1 MVRSSMVMVI
11 QDPRPTCGQ
20 TRLKTSPSPLHFFAL
35 LRVSLCLQGYVH
47 LFNIM
52 TLFVAHFEHVPYDS
66 STKRSVYHLR
76 SIDILKLS
84 LVSIFFQYI

>member
-1 MVRSSMVMVI
+1 MVT

-20 TRLKTSPSPLHFFAL
+20 TRLKTLPPPLYFFAM
-35 LRVSLCLQGYVH
+35 LRVSLCLQRYVH
-47 LFNIM
+47 LLNIM
-52 TLFVAHFEHVPYDS
+52 TLFFVAHFEHVPYDS

-76 SIDILKLS
+76 SIDILKLL